1 MLLDP
6 PEASRGKRGRSCAY
20 SADRLPV
27 SVGPHYGPRRMAAVV
42 GSLKVISSNRKCVQ
56 RVATTSQGQPPRKPG
71 TALAVGAVK
80 VVHPGESGQ
89 AVGCDTHRQYRRI
102 AGGNIHTN

>member
-20 SADRLPV
+20 RADRLPV

-42 GSLKVISSNRKCVQ
+42 GSLKVISSNRKRVQ
-56 RVATTSQGQPPRKPG
+56 RVADNFTGPATAKTWYRASCRFHERCSGDQAGVPP
-71 TALAVGAVK
+71 
-80 VVHPGESGQ
+80 
-89 AVGCDTHRQYRRI
+89 
-102 AGGNIHTN
+102 